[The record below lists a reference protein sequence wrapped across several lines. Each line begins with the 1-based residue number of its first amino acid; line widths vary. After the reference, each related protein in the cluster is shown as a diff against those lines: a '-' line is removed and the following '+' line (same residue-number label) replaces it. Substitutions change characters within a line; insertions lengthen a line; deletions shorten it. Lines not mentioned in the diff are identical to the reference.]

1 MPLELTEFTWKSTA
15 NLPEIAHEQLSGVL
29 HPPPPHTHHRSLRL
43 CRVATGKRVGIA
55 PVMIMES
62 CKDLMKT

>member
-29 HPPPPHTHHRSLRL
+29 HPPPHTHTTALYGSAVLRPENGL
-43 CRVATGKRVGIA
+43 GLHQ
-55 PVMIMES
+55 S
-62 CKDLMKT
+62 

>member
-15 NLPEIAHEQLSGVL
+15 NIPEIAHEQLLRVL
-29 HPPPPHTHHRSLRL
+29 PPPPPQPPSLRL